1 MTPDQKAAKRQ
12 RRRLPTTARGIDGL
26 RPEAQPVDW
35 FDATQKGISL
45 ALHVSP
51 GGGKTWYLFYS
62 VHGRPKRL
70 KLGTYPA
77 LSLADARE
85 LAWSEKKR
93 IQRDGVD
100 PVAEKRAACAAAERA
115 RAETI
120 DALIDI
126 YIERY
131 AKPRKRTWRDDR
143 TMLTREVLPTW
154 KGRPV
159 TSITRRDCRELLRAI
174 ADRGAPIYA
183 NRVFEVLRKTLNF
196 AVDEEI
202 IQSNPAARLTK
213 PGVEAAKRPEGER
226 EAKSYNDDEVRRIWS
241 NTEALPATARA
252 PIRMGLVTAQRPT
265 ECSDLECREI
275 SGSWWS
281 IPGRRTKNGRTHRVF
296 LTPFALEVLHGV
308 PRVEGERFAFAGR
321 RGKRQLAEANV
332 TAFDGV
338 RRREKPRHALR
349 HTAATNMAKLGVS
362 KRDRAKLLNHTDDSG
377 PSITEEYDEYEY
389 DKEKRL
395 ALTKWA
401 RRLQQILDAHKG
413 AKVVSIAAARRPRHA
428 PLKSRYAKAD

>member
-1 MTPDQKAAKRQ
+1 MTPDRKAAKRQ
-12 RRRLPTTARGIDGL
+12 RRTLPTTARGIDAL

-100 PVAEKRAACAAAERA
+100 PVAEKRAARAAAERA

-131 AKPRKRTWRDDR
+131 AKRRKRTWRDDR

-159 TSITRRDCRELLRAI
+159 TSITRRDCRELLNAI
-174 ADRGAPIYA
+174 ADRGAPIFT
-183 NRVFEVLRKTLNF
+183 RVSMVR
-196 AVDEEI
+196 DG
-202 IQSNPAARLTK
+202 AARV
-213 PGVEAAKRPEGER
+213 GAQR
-226 EAKSYNDDEVRRIWS
+226 E
-241 NTEALPATARA
+241 LLLLGA
-252 PIRMGLVTAQRPT
+252 PIVSADPPQHRHDACRLVLST
-265 ECSDLECREI
+265 
-275 SGSWWS
+275 
-281 IPGRRTKNGRTHRVF
+281 
-296 LTPFALEVLHGV
+296 
-308 PRVEGERFAFAGR
+308 VE
-321 RGKRQLAEANV
+321 
-332 TAFDGV
+332 
-338 RRREKPRHALR
+338 
-349 HTAATNMAKLGVS
+349 S
-362 KRDRAKLLNHTDDSG
+362 KA
-377 PSITEEYDEYEY
+377 
-389 DKEKRL
+389 
-395 ALTKWA
+395 
-401 RRLQQILDAHKG
+401 
-413 AKVVSIAAARRPRHA
+413 
-428 PLKSRYAKAD
+428 